1 MNTTALPRIAF
12 DPLIDA
18 SFKGYPPDAQPLRV
32 SQVGDQGWHV
42 LGDDLPMPLAVLDRA
57 ALAHNTGWLQTL
69 VRREGLGLAPHGKTT
84 LSPQLFAAQLAA
96 GAWGITV
103 SQVRQIDAVIASGG
117 QRVLIANQ
125 VVQPAELRQLAGLL
139 TRHPG
144 LRAPFLV
151 DAVEQVEIV
160 EAVKAIAAVGA
171 PQAARPFEVLLE
183 VGLAGGRT
191 GCRTVAEALE
201 LARRVRASP
210 AVRLVGIST
219 YEGLWGSGD
228 DSKDRPL
235 VDGLVRDTHALARAC
250 EAEGL
255 FEADEVILTAGGSA
269 LFDLIAPALRGPTGD
284 EALQRPVLGLLRSGC
299 YVTHDDGHYQRLVRH
314 ANRRLG
320 CSEADGL
327 RAALTVWAVVQA
339 TPEPG
344 LVILDAGKRDLSFD
358 MGLPVP
364 KQMCRRGERVAVAT
378 PAAWQVVALN
388 DQHAHLRLH
397 DADPALAPRIGDRI
411 GLGISHPCTTFDK
424 WRWMPVADGDG
435 RIVDAIT
442 TGF

>member
-1 MNTTALPRIAF
+1 M
-12 DPLIDA
+12 
-18 SFKGYPPDAQPLRV
+18 
-32 SQVGDQGWHV
+32 
-42 LGDDLPMPLAVLDRA
+42 
-57 ALAHNTGWLQTL
+57 
-69 VRREGLGLAPHGKTT
+69 
-84 LSPQLFAAQLAA
+84 
-96 GAWGITV
+96 
-103 SQVRQIDAVIASGG
+103 
-117 QRVLIANQ
+117 LIANQ

-139 TRHPG
+139 ARHPG

-151 DAVEQVEIV
+151 DSVEQVEVV
-160 EAVKAIAAVGA
+160 EALS
-171 PQAARPFEVLLE
+171 PTLPFEALLE

-191 GCRTVAEALE
+191 GCRTLADALE
-201 LARRVRASP
+201 VARRVRASA

-228 DSKDRPL
+228 DSKDAPL
-235 VDGLVRDTHALARAC
+235 VNGLVRDSHALARAC

-255 FEADEVILTAGGSA
+255 FEADEIILTAGGSA
-269 LFDLIAPALRGPTGD
+269 LFDLIAPALRGPTGT

-320 CSEADGL
+320 CSDAQGL

-364 KQMCRRGERVAVAT
+364 KLICRRGERRAVTT
-378 PAAWQVVALN
+378 PSAWQVVALN
-388 DQHAHLRLH
+388 DQHAHLRLN
-397 DADPALAPRIGDRI
+397 DADPTLAPRIGDRI

-424 WRWMPVADGDG
+424 WRWMPVADADG